1 MSNPRVF
8 LDISIDNKPAERAV
22 FELFADQCPKTAE
35 NFLRLCVGD
44 KGSCKSQPDKPL
56 SYKGSTFH
64 RVIEN
69 FMIQGGDF
77 THGDGT
83 GGESIYGEKFED
95 ENLTLK
101 HEHPFLL
108 SMANAGPNTNGSQF
122 FITTV
127 PTPHLDGKHVVF
139 GKLLAGK
146 SIIRNVEATKTDE
159 GDRPL
164 VDVRI
169 VDCGV
174 FEGELPQK
182 VDPTGD
188 MYEDSIK
195 DEDKVDMKDPQSV
208 FRAVTEIKNIGT
220 NEFKA
225 GHVDVAQAKYQK
237 ASNYLR
243 DYFPDDLSEEDL
255 KTLTDL
261 KVSVWL
267 NLSLTSL
274 KTNNAKIAIS
284 AADQVL
290 SLVEPVG
297 DKEKA
302 KALYRK
308 GNGHLLEKD
317 EPMAIAEL
325 QKALALAP
333 GDAAITQLINK
344 AKAQAKQRE
353 EKQRNAMKKFFS

>member
-1 MSNPRVF
+1 M
-8 LDISIDNKPAERAV
+8 
-22 FELFADQCPKTAE
+22 FELYNDLCPKTAE
-35 NFLRLCVGD
+35 NFLQLCIGNSGD
-44 KGSCKSQPDKPL
+44 CKSCPGVPL
-56 SYKGSTFH
+56 AYKNSGFH

-83 GGESIYGEKFED
+83 GGESIYGEKFAD

-101 HEHPFLL
+101 HDEPFLL

-139 GKLLAGK
+139 GRLLAGK
-146 SIIRNVEATKTDE
+146 SVVRAVESTKTDS

-164 VDVRI
+164 VEVKI
-169 VDCGV
+169 SDCGA
-174 FEGELPQK
+174 FDGPLPEK

-188 MYEDSIK
+188 GYEESIK

-208 FRAVTEIKNIGT
+208 FKAVTEIKDIGT
-220 NEFKA
+220 REFKA
-225 GHVDVAQAKYQK
+225 GHVDIAHSKYKK

-243 DYFPDDLSEEDL
+243 DYFPDDLSDDDL
-255 KTLTDL
+255 KHLVEI

-267 NLSLTSL
+267 NLSLTSI
-274 KTNNAKIAIS
+274 KTNDPKMAIE
-284 AADQVL
+284 AADNVL
-290 SLVEPVG
+290 TMHEEVG
-297 DKEKA
+297 AKERA

-317 EPMAIAEL
+317 EDQAIAEL
-325 QKALALAP
+325 QKALVLAP
-333 GDAAITQLINK
+333 GDAAIIQLMNK
-344 AKAQAKQRE
+344 ARAQAKQRV